1 MTTIEKEIFKR
12 KRIRN
17 ELLAAYGFHE
27 DGSGFVYAESMMDG
41 SFTAE
46 IRIDADGGISGKVID
61 AETGEEYTNYRT
73 GNTAG
78 SFSGKVREEYTGIL
92 EDIAEKCCTKE
103 AFIFPQSNRIAEE
116 IGRRYGVLP
125 EFLWSRF
132 PGYGVFRH
140 EAGGKWFGIIMN
152 IGKEKL
158 IPDETGEIEVL
169 NIKLDKQVPS
179 YLRKE
184 HIYPSWHL
192 SKKSWVTVILDDSLS
207 DEEILNL
214 VDISYKNASAAG
226 EWIIPANPKYYDVVN
241 AFNDTDTILWKQS
254 SNIHPGDIVY
264 LYVAAPYSAVLF
276 ACEVTETD
284 IPYTFRNKD
293 LSMKKVMRI
302 RLLHRYDKKL
312 FTFAVL
318 GRYGINAV
326 RGPRRIT
333 KKLSSDLKAEYKE
346 KEIKN

>member
-12 KRIRN
+12 KRILK
-17 ELLAAYGFHE
+17 ELLVPYGFIE
-27 DGSGFVYAESMMDG
+27 ESSGFAYSKSMMDG

-46 IRIDADGGISGKVID
+46 IRVGAEGRITGKVID

-92 EDIAEKCCTKE
+92 EDIAEKCCVKE
-103 AFIFPQSNRIAEE
+103 FFIEPQSNRIAEE

-158 IPDETGEIEVL
+158 IPDENGEIEVL

-192 SKKSWVTVILDDSLS
+192 SKKNWVTVILDDSLK
-207 DEEILNL
+207 DEEILEL
-214 VDISYKNASAAG
+214 VDISYQNASAVS

-264 LYVAAPYSAVLF
+264 LYVAVPYSAVLF

-284 IPYTFRNKD
+284 IPYSFRNENV
-293 LSMKKVMRI
+293 SMKKVMRI
-302 RLLHRYDKKL
+302 RLLHRYDKDK

-318 GRYGINAV
+318 GTYGINAV
-326 RGPRRIT
+326 RGPRRIPE
-333 KKLSSDLKAEYKE
+333 KLSRDLKAEYSE
-346 KEIKN
+346 RQIKN